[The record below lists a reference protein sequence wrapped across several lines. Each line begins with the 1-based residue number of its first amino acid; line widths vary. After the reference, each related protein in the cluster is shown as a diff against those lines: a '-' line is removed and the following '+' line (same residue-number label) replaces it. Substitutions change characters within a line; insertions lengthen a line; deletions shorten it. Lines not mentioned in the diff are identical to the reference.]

1 MFRERG
7 GGRER
12 GRERGSGASEQG
24 PLVGRKN
31 GVPTLDPRP
40 ASWGRGVLRPIF
52 FLCVFTHL
60 LDGVVSGLCRDDELH
75 ELHLLAPPK
84 VAHGG
89 AGLPPSPLPP
99 RRTPISGALGPSA
112 SPLTMKPSRNS
123 EKSSISINFSRTK
136 ELQGEGRFFRGR
148 KHGVIS
154 VAWQSPAPRR
164 PEARG
169 GAARKIENSRRPTR
183 GDGPARLDASAHRK

>member
-24 PLVGRKN
+24 PLVERKN

-40 ASWGRGVLRPIF
+40 STSERGGPSFHFCFVF
-52 FLCVFTHL
+52 VFTHL

-112 SPLTMKPSRNS
+112 SPRTMKPSRNS
-123 EKSSISINFSRTK
+123 EKSSTFLEPRAAGRRALFPRTQTWRY
-136 ELQGEGRFFRGR
+136 LGRLAKSG
-148 KHGVIS
+148 
-154 VAWQSPAPRR
+154 AQA
-164 PEARG
+164 AG
-169 GAARKIENSRRPTR
+169 GSRRR
-183 GDGPARLDASAHRK
+183 GPPNREFSPPHARRRTGPA

>member
-52 FLCVFTHL
+52 FFVCFTHL

-123 EKSSISINFSRTK
+123 EKSSISELFANTSSCTRAAGRRALFPRTQTWRY
-136 ELQGEGRFFRGR
+136 LGRLAKSG
-148 KHGVIS
+148 
-154 VAWQSPAPRR
+154 AQA
-164 PEARG
+164 AG
-169 GAARKIENSRRPTR
+169 GSRRR
-183 GDGPARLDASAHRK
+183 GPKNREFSPPHARRRTGPA